1 MSWCLGEMA
10 EGLRWERF
18 PRKRDGAGFC
28 VPSPAAQAH
37 PGRLPLGPVPTGQPL
52 SWNPGSCL
60 TAWEEVSKPVVIQ
73 VFPRAVNI
81 HWAAAYGFGRFLNTR
96 YAS

>member
-18 PRKRDGAGFC
+18 PRKRDGVGFC
-28 VPSPAAQAH
+28 VPSPAARAH

-52 SWNPGSCL
+52 SSNPDSCL
-60 TAWEEVSKPVVIQ
+60 TAWEEVPNLLSSRCFHGVLNIQ
-73 VFPRAVNI
+73 
-81 HWAAAYGFGRFLNTR
+81 WAAACDFGRFLNTR
-96 YAS
+96 YVS